1 MTRRIPEGIAV
12 EVERLFI
19 AVAPELFC
27 FARRIVQGDYACA
40 EDLVQE
46 VFHDAA
52 LAWEVLGARDVG
64 LQRAWL
70 FKVLKNKATS
80 QWKADVRM
88 IVGVDL
94 DDEPCDGRD
103 DTYDKALNSIAVE
116 RCWEVVRRMP
126 LARHRVAYLRWHEE
140 WSTREIAQ
148 FLKIEQSTVRVH
160 LKNARDEL
168 MTAVGSDVFFA
179 EDPEV
184 RDHQGKEAAS

>member
-1 MTRRIPEGIAV
+1 VTRRIPEAV
-12 EVERLFI
+12 AGEVERLFT

-27 FARRIVQGDYACA
+27 FARKIVQGDYAQA

-52 LAWEVLGARDVG
+52 RAWEVLGARDVG

-70 FKVLKNKATS
+70 FKVLKNKAISRWRSDTR
-80 QWKADVRM
+80 ATVD
-88 IVGVDL
+88 IDL
-94 DDEPCDGRD
+94 DGIPCDVD
-103 DTYDKALNSIAVE
+103 DTCDKALKSITVE

-168 MTAVGSDVFFA
+168 IAAVGLNEFFA
-179 EDPEV
+179 DDPEA
-184 RDHQGKEAAS
+184 RGHQGEEAAP